1 MKKLSL
7 ALVCTLIAA
16 IAPAAEIPPAET
28 QIAAAIQAAP
38 QDRRDGAGVLGYD
51 SSGKLVTLKEAQN
64 DLICL
69 ADNPTDDRWSVA
81 CYHESLEPFMA
92 RGREL
97 IGQGITGPERRDLR
111 FKEIDDKKLD
121 MPREP
126 RTLYVL
132 SGSGYEGGEVEEAYL
147 RWVIYLPYATA
158 ESTGLSEKPGPNAP
172 WLMDAGTA
180 GAHIMITPPRN

>member
-1 MKKLSL
+1 MNKLSISLLCGLL
-7 ALVCTLIAA
+7 ASSVG
-16 IAPAAEIPPAET
+16 AAEIPPAET
-28 QIAAAIQAAP
+28 QITAAVQAAP
-38 QDRRDGAGVLGYD
+38 EDRREGAGVLGYD
-51 SSGKLVTLKEAQN
+51 PDGKLVTLREAQN

-69 ADNPTDDRWSVA
+69 ADDPSDDRWSVA

-97 IGQGITGPERRDLR
+97 AAQGITGPERRDLR
-111 FKEIDDKKLD
+111 FKEIDDGTLD
-121 MPREP
+121 MPKEP

-132 SGSGYEGGEVEEAYL
+132 SGSGYEDGEVKEAYL

-158 ESTGLSEKPGPNAP
+158 DTTGLSEKPGPNAP
-172 WLMDAGTA
+172 WLMDAGTP